1 MHCYIIINV
10 LGILISYINATCA
23 FMGVTYINDMWIN
36 EYDAYINECV
46 RGKFMEKN
54 ELFFFIILFYFK
66 KDVT

>member
-1 MHCYIIINV
+1 MR
-10 LGILISYINATCA
+10 ILVSLMCG
-23 FMGVTYINDMWIN
+23 GVTYINDMWIN

>member
-1 MHCYIIINV
+1 
-10 LGILISYINATCA
+10 
-23 FMGVTYINDMWIN
+23 MWIN

-46 RGKFMEKN
+46 RGKSMEKN